1 MAKIRAVH
9 EAVAKG
15 QLREVRSVLT
25 RKRFALSR
33 DHVGASPLH
42 LAVLHGHTD
51 VSTYIISHFPE
62 TMDGPDNEGRTPL
75 HYATTLPDNG
85 TLYRLLKSAGA
96 DENIEDKAG
105 HSPKYYMGHPGILT
119 QSQLLEPYSST
130 E

>member
-1 MAKIRAVH
+1 MAKIKAVH
-9 EAVAKG
+9 ESVAKG
-15 QLREVRSVLT
+15 HLREVRSVLT

-75 HYATTLPDNG
+75 HYATALPDNG
-85 TLYRLLKSAGA
+85 ALYKLLKTAGA
-96 DENIEDKAG
+96 DENIED
-105 HSPKYYMGHPGILT
+105 
-119 QSQLLEPYSST
+119 
-130 E
+130 